1 MPIIDLGENPDAPQ
15 AKEMVDLEATLE
27 KLENE
32 VKVVNKNAEELKRTY
47 LNLTELHFMLKKTQQ
62 FFDEVRFVLSPF
74 SGSSLIL
81 GLPCQRCHC
90 PP

>member
-1 MPIIDLGENPDAPQ
+1 MPIIDVGDNPDAPQ

-47 LNLTELHFMLKKTQQ
+47 LNLTELKFMLKKTQQ
-62 FFDEVRFVLSPF
+62 FFDEVRTIVSHSFLSF
-74 SGSSLIL
+74 GFFLLITF
-81 GLPCQRCHC
+81 LPRKR
-90 PP
+90 